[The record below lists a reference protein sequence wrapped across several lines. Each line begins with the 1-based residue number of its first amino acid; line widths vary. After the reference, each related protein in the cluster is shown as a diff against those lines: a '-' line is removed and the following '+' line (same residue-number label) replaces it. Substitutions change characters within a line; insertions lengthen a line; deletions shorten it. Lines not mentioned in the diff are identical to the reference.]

1 MGKAPIFK
9 CLNVPDPILASEYL
23 DNHVLWSNDLKGVMW
38 YEKHEF
44 EQH

>member
-1 MGKAPIFK
+1 MGKAPIFM
-9 CLNVPDPILASEYL
+9 CLNVPCDLGKEYL
-23 DNHVLWSNDLKGVMW
+23 GNHVLWSNDLKGVMW